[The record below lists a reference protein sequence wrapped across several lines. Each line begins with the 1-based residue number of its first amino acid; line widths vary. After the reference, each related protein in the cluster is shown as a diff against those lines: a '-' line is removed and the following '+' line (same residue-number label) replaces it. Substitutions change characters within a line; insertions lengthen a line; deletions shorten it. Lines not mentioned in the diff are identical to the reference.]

1 MVAKNRSR
9 TRGFGAGVAAALFA
23 VCWSVT
29 VAAQLDPLYFMKRV
43 PPTII
48 VVMDTSLAML
58 EDGAG
63 NFYDPSFYKVSDDTA
78 VMGAFASVGTAKTYR
93 RTYKN
98 LQFAASPGKYT
109 ADSITAVA
117 AAWDPA
123 NPLTSTNAGDKA
135 FLDPTRYNIAKTGLA
150 AAVAE
155 NAGSTYRWGLIRL
168 RQKTPAWR
176 VAPACDKPV
185 TVSAAAE

>member
-1 MVAKNRSR
+1 MVTKNRFRS
-9 TRGFGAGVAAALFA
+9 RGFGAGLAAALFA

-29 VAAQLDPLYFMKRV
+29 VTAQLDPLYFMKRV
-43 PPTII
+43 PPTVI

-63 NFYDPSFYKVSDDTA
+63 NFYDPSFYKVADDPT

-98 LQFAASPGKYT
+98 LQNATAPGKYT
-109 ADSITAVA
+109 ADSISAVA

-123 NPLTSTNAGDKA
+123 NPLTSANAGDKA
-135 FLDPTRYNIAKTGLA
+135 YLDPTRYHIAKTGLA
-150 AAVAE
+150 AAV
-155 NAGSTYRWGLIRL
+155 
-168 RQKTPAWR
+168 
-176 VAPACDKPV
+176 
-185 TVSAAAE
+185 